1 MVSTACAVACLKG
14 SRLAFCS
21 GSTILPL
28 HHGLPFIGGGWQHF
42 IQPIGL
48 SEVCKV
54 WKEFEKN
61 PNPRL
66 SLSFSLLAK
75 PLFLFHPVQASQPAQ
90 LLSPAA
96 RPKLPQAHLSSSLL
110 SFLFPP
116 TTLSC
121 AA

>member
-1 MVSTACAVACLKG
+1 MGCL
-14 SRLAFCS
+14 SS
-21 GSTILPL
+21 M
-28 HHGLPFIGGGWQHF
+28 GGQHF

-66 SLSFSLLAK
+66 FSLLAK

-96 RPKLPQAHLSSSLL
+96 RPKHPQAHLSSSLL